1 MVDAEGH
8 GPVSGDMASLLLGL
22 DGVAMVACEHDE
34 EANLV
39 LALVT
44 ASDQARCTPRSG
56 RGTTS

>member
-1 MVDAEGH
+1 
-8 GPVSGDMASLLLGL
+8 MASLLLGL